1 VTRLNHTVDQF
12 TPAADRYTKFDGLE
26 RINVVVTVPDWH
38 EPFPI
43 KVRMGAA
50 NPRQLEMVGLLH
62 VCKTWYIN
70 GPVADQWTIS
80 TLGGAINVPAGTRI
94 ESEELPEKWAGWEKE
109 AGVEHNVQKKWFAY
123 SNGRTAFC

>member
-1 VTRLNHTVDQF
+1 MTRLNHTVDQF

-26 RINVVVTVPDWH
+26 RLNVVVTVPDWH

-62 VCKTWYIN
+62 VCKT
-70 GPVADQWTIS
+70 
-80 TLGGAINVPAGTRI
+80 LKLKPA
-94 ESEELPEKWAGWEKE
+94 
-109 AGVEHNVQKKWFAY
+109 VY
-123 SNGRTAFC
+123 

>member
-1 VTRLNHTVDQF
+1 MTRLNHTVDQF

-62 VCKTWYIN
+62 VCKAWYIN

>member
-1 VTRLNHTVDQF
+1 MTSLNHTVDQL
-12 TPAADRYTKFDGLE
+12 TTADYYTKFDGLE
-26 RINVVVTVPDWH
+26 RLSIVVTVPDWH

-50 NPRQLEMVGLLH
+50 DPRQLKMVGLLH

-70 GPVADQWTIS
+70 GPVVDQWTIS
-80 TLGGAINVPAGTRI
+80 TLEGPIQVPAGTRI
-94 ESEELPEKWAGWEKE
+94 ESAELPEQWAAWQKE
-109 AGVEHNVQKKWFAY
+109 ASIGKKEWFAY

>member
-1 VTRLNHTVDQF
+1 MTRLNHTVDQF

-26 RINVVVTVPDWH
+26 RLNVVVTVPDWH

-62 VCKTWYIN
+62 VCKAWYIN
-70 GPVADQWTIS
+70 GPVDDQWTIS
-80 TLGGAINVPAGTRI
+80 TLQGAINVPAGTRI

>member
-1 VTRLNHTVDQF
+1 MTSLNHTVDQL
-12 TPAADRYTKFDGLE
+12 TTTDHYTKFDGLE
-26 RINVVVTVPDWH
+26 RISIVVTVPDWH

-43 KVRMGAA
+43 KVRMGDA

-80 TLGGAINVPAGTRI
+80 TLEGAINVPAGTRI
-94 ESEELPEKWAGWEKE
+94 ESAELPEQWSAWQKE
-109 AGVEHNVQKKWFAY
+109 AGTGKKEWFAY

>member
-1 VTRLNHTVDQF
+1 MTRLNHTVDQF

-62 VCKTWYIN
+62 VCKAWYIN

-94 ESEELPEKWAGWEKE
+94 ESDELPEKWAGWEKE